1 MKNNTESKS
10 VLYAEANYGDEE
22 INAAINVLKN
32 QKHNL
37 VTSHNVEEFESRVSD
52 IFNKKY
58 GLMVNSGSSA
68 NLIAIKSL
76 SLPKGGEVITPTL
89 TFSTTVAPI
98 VQSDLIPVF
107 IDAELSTLQI
117 NIDLIEQCISEN
129 TVAIMVPNLIGN
141 LPDWVK
147 LREIADKNNL
157 ILIEDSA
164 DTIGYKYQGSFGNK
178 YTDIVTTSFYA
189 SHIITG
195 AGVGGM
201 VCFNDEEVFNKA
213 KSLRSWGRRSSQYGE
228 TEDINRR
235 LKASIEDFDYDD
247 KYIFDD
253 LGYNC
258 IPSEVSAA
266 FALEQFKKL
275 KNNIKIRRRNF
286 DYFKD
291 KLSGHNEEFLTFSDN
306 QDVECNWLAFPIC
319 LQGKLEG
326 KRKDLQ
332 FFMEGNGIQTRTI
345 FTGNITRHPIMEG
358 IPYINGSESYPVAD
372 KIMKNGLLLGC
383 HNSLELEDIDYMSD
397 NLISFLAKL

>member
-1 MKNNTESKS
+1 MKNKKETKS
-10 VLYAEANYGDEE
+10 VLYAEASYGEEE
-22 INAAINVLKN
+22 INAAINVLRN

-37 VTSHNVEEFESRVSD
+37 VTSHNVEEFEKQVSN

-68 NLIAIKSL
+68 NLIAIESL

-98 VQSDLIPVF
+98 VQSNLIPVF
-107 IDAELSTLQI
+107 VDAELSTLQI
-117 NIDLIEQCISEN
+117 DLNLIEQCISEK

-147 LREIADKNNL
+147 LKQIADKNNL
-157 ILIEDSA
+157 VLIEDSA
-164 DTIGYKYQGSFGNK
+164 DTIGYKYHGSFGNEH
-178 YTDIVTTSFYA
+178 TDIVTTSFYA

-201 VCFNDEEVFNKA
+201 VCFNDEETFNKA

-228 TEDINRR
+228 TEDISRR

-275 KNNIKIRRRNF
+275 ETNIQTRRRNF
-286 DYFKD
+286 NYFKE
-291 KLSGHNEEFLTFSDN
+291 KLSDHAEEFLTFYDN
-306 QDVECNWLAFPIC
+306 SDVECNWLAFPIC

-358 IPYINGSESYPVAD
+358 ISYRNGSESYPVAD
-372 KIMKNGLLLGC
+372 RIMKNGLLLGC
-383 HNSLELEDIDYMSD
+383 HNSLELDDIDYMSEH
-397 NLISFLAKL
+397 LISFLGKI